1 MPSESSRDI
10 NVITVTVASS
20 VAVLLMSNAL
30 LFIMGWV
37 CGHYLCQKCKKMA
50 NRDSRPSSPNSE
62 VDTQLK
68 SMRADEEV
76 LELELEKNV
85 AYGHFQ

>member
-1 MPSESSRDI
+1 M
-10 NVITVTVASS
+10 ITVTVASI
-20 VAVLLMSNAL
+20 VAVLLMSNAI
-30 LFIMGWV
+30 LFIMGCV

-50 NRDSRPSSPNSE
+50 NRDSRPSPNSE

-68 SMRADEEV
+68 PMEADEEV
-76 LELELEKNV
+76 LALELEKNV